1 MGDVAQMT
9 KVQKAI
15 LDTVIQSGEH
25 LSADQVYWRVKKQF
39 PSIALG
45 TIYRNLHQF
54 ADSKLI
60 RRVARADAADYFEG
74 NILPHDHAL
83 CIRCGQM
90 RDIVIPNLK
99 DFLRGQMCCEIISV
113 DLTVNYIC
121 PECAHKEAEESDC
134 EHDEAA
140 QYKDKNDKGD

>member
-1 MGDVAQMT
+1 MT

-15 LDTVIQSGEH
+15 LDAVMKSGRH
-25 LSADQVYWRVKKQF
+25 LSADEVYWIVKQQF
-39 PSIALG
+39 SSIALG

-74 NILPHDHAL
+74 NTSPHDHAL

-90 RDIVIPNLK
+90 VDIAIPHLK
-99 DFLRGQMCCEIISV
+99 DFLKSQMNGDIVSF

-121 PECAHKEAEESDC
+121 PGCAKKDIDRPDGENDDAAECKEKPHKMD
-134 EHDEAA
+134 
-140 QYKDKNDKGD
+140 